1 MEVWSDAGDDIVL
14 PNLHQKKT
22 TANRTLLQKIETILA
37 SYELQEKYSTKVTPQ
52 SLFVIAELVKVKPE
66 YFRMVESTL
75 IRNINNDKI
84 ESHDVPYIIAIIS
97 QLYNLL
103 LILDMNNIKN
113 NETTIDTCSNILKFI
128 FSVSIRESLVQID
141 HDTNATLLLL
151 CFDNIVDA
159 CIKLLKIG
167 TTKPFIFTEEHVYN
181 DKPSTIP
188 IQKNDKNDRT
198 TCCPKWFGCFGC
210 NGCSGC

>member
-22 TANRTLLQKIETILA
+22 TANRTLIQKIETILA
-37 SYELQEKYSTKVTPQ
+37 SYEMQEKYSTKVTPH
-52 SLFVIAELVKVKPE
+52 SLATIAELIKVKPE

-84 ESHDVPYIIAIIS
+84 EAHDIPYIIAIIS

-103 LILDMNNIKN
+103 LIIDMNNIKQ

-128 FSVSIRESLVQID
+128 FSVSIREALVQID
-141 HDTNATLLLL
+141 DDTNGTLLLL

-159 CIKLLKIG
+159 CIKLLKISNS
-167 TTKPFIFTEEHVYN
+167 KPFIYAEGLVQN
-181 DKPSTIP
+181 
-188 IQKNDKNDRT
+188 KNAHTSNKNKKS
-198 TCCPKWFGCFGC
+198 TCCPECFGCFGC
-210 NGCSGC
+210 C